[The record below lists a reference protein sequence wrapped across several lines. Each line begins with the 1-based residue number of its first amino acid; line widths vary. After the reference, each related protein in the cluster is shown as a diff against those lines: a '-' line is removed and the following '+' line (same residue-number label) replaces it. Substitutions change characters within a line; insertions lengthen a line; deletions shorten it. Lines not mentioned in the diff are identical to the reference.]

1 MEKGEIPNDII
12 SQQNERIQEYIK
24 QRKWKLVKK
33 YSDRKKE
40 EFEET
45 AYLQM
50 KQDAMGRQFDCLVI
64 DSMFRCGRNSNV
76 AAELFKSM
84 FLPAGLQI
92 AVVEDDFC
100 SLDVTEQEAV
110 EYLDRKA
117 KEYKDKL
124 VTEDMR
130 KFNETKKYYKYGFRY
145 KDGKMEL
152 EIDPE
157 PAEVVRRIFRLSS
170 EGQSCSEI
178 AKILTEEK
186 IESSGNYV
194 NKLWGRKI
202 KDEHAAWKRDQIKR
216 ILYNRQYIGEW
227 ERTID
232 GKKQMFSCPMVVD
245 MELFQK
251 AQKSLTHRSINKK
264 NLGLGKL
271 NPFSGR
277 IFDKESGI
285 PLKLYPHQRLKIRV
299 FRLSYP
305 KPAEI
310 SYERG
315 NIPFEEVY
323 QAVYEILVNE
333 NQIARKI
340 TGMIGSQI
348 WEEEKVKKIQK
359 VKASAQ
365 KVFQKML
372 SVEEKNLPLY
382 NQMIAGEI
390 SEDEYE
396 MQKEINVQE
405 FMECDEKLEFYLEE
419 IKKIEK
425 CFSKNNP
432 WIEMFS
438 EMVIPEEITRPDVK
452 RWIDRVES
460 FRYEKIKV
468 QFKNREWKEMLPE
481 EWFEEA

>member
-157 PAEVVRRIFRLSS
+157 PAEIIRRIFRLSS

-315 NIPFEEVY
+315 NIPFEEV
-323 QAVYEILVNE
+323 
-333 NQIARKI
+333 
-340 TGMIGSQI
+340 
-348 WEEEKVKKIQK
+348 
-359 VKASAQ
+359 
-365 KVFQKML
+365 
-372 SVEEKNLPLY
+372 
-382 NQMIAGEI
+382 MIAGEI

>member
-157 PAEVVRRIFRLSS
+157 PAEIVRRIFRLSS

-333 NQIARKI
+333 NQTARKLQ
-340 TGMIGSQI
+340 G
-348 WEEEKVKKIQK
+348 
-359 VKASAQ
+359 
-365 KVFQKML
+365 
-372 SVEEKNLPLY
+372 
-382 NQMIAGEI
+382 
-390 SEDEYE
+390 
-396 MQKEINVQE
+396 
-405 FMECDEKLEFYLEE
+405 
-419 IKKIEK
+419 
-425 CFSKNNP
+425 
-432 WIEMFS
+432 
-438 EMVIPEEITRPDVK
+438 
-452 RWIDRVES
+452 
-460 FRYEKIKV
+460 
-468 QFKNREWKEMLPE
+468 
-481 EWFEEA
+481 

>member
-157 PAEVVRRIFRLSS
+157 PAEIVRRIFRLSS
-170 EGQSCSEI
+170 EG
-178 AKILTEEK
+178 
-186 IESSGNYV
+186 
-194 NKLWGRKI
+194 
-202 KDEHAAWKRDQIKR
+202 
-216 ILYNRQYIGEW
+216 
-227 ERTID
+227 
-232 GKKQMFSCPMVVD
+232 
-245 MELFQK
+245 
-251 AQKSLTHRSINKK
+251 
-264 NLGLGKL
+264 
-271 NPFSGR
+271 
-277 IFDKESGI
+277 
-285 PLKLYPHQRLKIRV
+285 
-299 FRLSYP
+299 
-305 KPAEI
+305 
-310 SYERG
+310 
-315 NIPFEEVY
+315 
-323 QAVYEILVNE
+323 
-333 NQIARKI
+333 
-340 TGMIGSQI
+340 
-348 WEEEKVKKIQK
+348 
-359 VKASAQ
+359 
-365 KVFQKML
+365 
-372 SVEEKNLPLY
+372 
-382 NQMIAGEI
+382 
-390 SEDEYE
+390 
-396 MQKEINVQE
+396 
-405 FMECDEKLEFYLEE
+405 
-419 IKKIEK
+419 
-425 CFSKNNP
+425 
-432 WIEMFS
+432 
-438 EMVIPEEITRPDVK
+438 
-452 RWIDRVES
+452 
-460 FRYEKIKV
+460 
-468 QFKNREWKEMLPE
+468 
-481 EWFEEA
+481 

>member
-1 MEKGEIPNDII
+1 MRCASYTRMVSCMENGEIPNDII

-33 YSDRKKE
+33 YSDRKKD

-84 FLPAGLQI
+84 FVPAGLHI

-100 SLDVTEQEAV
+100 SLDVTEQETI

-117 KEYKDKL
+117 KEYKDKV

-170 EGQSCSEI
+170 DGHSCSEI

-202 KDEHAAWKRDQIKR
+202 KDEHAPWKRDQVKR

-271 NPFSGR
+271 NPFSSR

-315 NIPFEEVY
+315 NIPFDEVY
-323 QAVYEILVNE
+323 QAVYEIIVNE
-333 NQIARKI
+333 NRAARKI
-340 TGMIGSQI
+340 AGMIGNQI
-348 WEEEKVKKIQK
+348 WEEETV
-359 VKASAQ
+359 
-365 KVFQKML
+365 
-372 SVEEKNLPLY
+372 
-382 NQMIAGEI
+382 
-390 SEDEYE
+390 
-396 MQKEINVQE
+396 
-405 FMECDEKLEFYLEE
+405 
-419 IKKIEK
+419 
-425 CFSKNNP
+425 
-432 WIEMFS
+432 
-438 EMVIPEEITRPDVK
+438 
-452 RWIDRVES
+452 
-460 FRYEKIKV
+460 
-468 QFKNREWKEMLPE
+468 
-481 EWFEEA
+481 

>member
-1 MEKGEIPNDII
+1 MNACI
-12 SQQNERIQEYIK
+12 
-24 QRKWKLVKK
+24 
-33 YSDRKKE
+33 
-40 EFEET
+40 
-45 AYLQM
+45 
-50 KQDAMGRQFDCLVI
+50 
-64 DSMFRCGRNSNV
+64 
-76 AAELFKSM
+76 
-84 FLPAGLQI
+84 
-92 AVVEDDFC
+92 
-100 SLDVTEQEAV
+100 
-110 EYLDRKA
+110 
-117 KEYKDKL
+117 
-124 VTEDMR
+124 
-130 KFNETKKYYKYGFRY
+130 
-145 KDGKMEL
+145 
-152 EIDPE
+152 
-157 PAEVVRRIFRLSS
+157 
-170 EGQSCSEI
+170 
-178 AKILTEEK
+178 
-186 IESSGNYV
+186 
-194 NKLWGRKI
+194 
-202 KDEHAAWKRDQIKR
+202 
-216 ILYNRQYIGEW
+216 
-227 ERTID
+227 
-232 GKKQMFSCPMVVD
+232 
-245 MELFQK
+245 
-251 AQKSLTHRSINKK
+251 
-264 NLGLGKL
+264 
-271 NPFSGR
+271 
-277 IFDKESGI
+277 
-285 PLKLYPHQRLKIRV
+285 
-299 FRLSYP
+299 RLSYP

-333 NQIARKI
+333 NQTARKI
-340 TGMIGSQI
+340 AGMIGSQI

-460 FRYEKIKV
+460 FRYEKIEV
-468 QFKNREWKEMLPE
+468 RFKNREWKEMLPE